1 MFLFYSFSN
10 RYLVFLTLDFFAL
23 HLQEV
28 SIEIRNVVSG
38 LELGLIVSNQ
48 SLACIGTMRD
58 CTFVTVRFFFPNFA
72 CIKSEFRTNVNKK
85 IHSFFW
91 QEFAKNILLF

>member
-1 MFLFYSFSN
+1 MPHYSSASSVFLYIVSN

-48 SLACIGTMRD
+48 SLA
-58 CTFVTVRFFFPNFA
+58 
-72 CIKSEFRTNVNKK
+72 
-85 IHSFFW
+85 
-91 QEFAKNILLF
+91 